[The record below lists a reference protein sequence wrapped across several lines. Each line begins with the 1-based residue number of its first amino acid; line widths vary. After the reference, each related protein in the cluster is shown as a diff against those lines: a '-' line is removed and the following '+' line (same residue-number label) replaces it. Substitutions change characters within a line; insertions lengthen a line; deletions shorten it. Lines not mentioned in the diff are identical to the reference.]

1 MKEEDNPYN
10 PSAGARPPELAGR
23 DEIIKRAEITIK
35 RSVARKASKSFILLG
50 LRGVGKTVLL
60 NEFEQIAERNKCQT
74 ILFEADDK
82 RTLAEQLTPQ
92 LHQLLLKLSRI
103 AMVGHNLTR
112 AFGLLQGFASIFKV
126 KHGETEIGVA
136 EPVTGDLTLDL
147 TEVLLAVADAAA
159 ARKTA
164 AVILLDEV
172 HSLNETDLGALMM
185 ALHKISQRQLP
196 LLLIGGGLPQLAKL
210 AGDAKSYAER
220 LFDYPTVE
228 RLDDQSA
235 RNALVEPARQLNVVY
250 EDAALDHIIKETAG
264 YPFFLQLWGS
274 HAWEVAPKS
283 PITFAHAKI
292 TTQRALKQ
300 LDEGIFNSR
309 WERLTE
315 RQRQYARALAELG
328 GDPAKSSDVA
338 ELLGMTVND
347 AAPIRD
353 ELIKKG
359 MAYSPNRGYIAFSAP
374 LFDGFMRRR
383 MPNFE
388 KIEDKLAAKK
398 PPRKKPAAKASL
410 KKPAK
415 RPTAK
420 KRSPSGSQGSLL

>member
-1 MKEEDNPYN
+1 MNEEDNPYN

-23 DEIIKRAEITIK
+23 DDIIRRAEVAIKRTI
-35 RSVARKASKSFILLG
+35 ARKASKSFILLG

-60 NEFEQIAERNKCQT
+60 NEFEQLAERLGCQT
-74 ILFEADDK
+74 ILFEADDS
-82 RTLAEQLTPQ
+82 RSLAEQLTPQ
-92 LHQLLLKLSRI
+92 LHQLLLKLNRI

-126 KHGETEIGVA
+126 KHGDLEIGVA
-136 EPVTGDLTLDL
+136 EPVTGDLVLDL

-164 AVILLDEV
+164 AVILVDEV
-172 HSLNETDLGALMM
+172 HTLKEGDLSALMM

-196 LLLIGGGLPQLAKL
+196 LIIVGGGLPQLAKL

-220 LFDYPTVE
+220 LFDYPQVD
-228 RLDDQSA
+228 RLDDKSA
-235 RNALVEPARQLNVVY
+235 RNALVEPARALNVEY
-250 EDAALDHIIKETAG
+250 EKAALNHIIKETAG

-274 HAWEVAPKS
+274 HAWAAAPSS
-283 PITFAHAKI
+283 PIKLAHAKMA
-292 TTQRALKQ
+292 TQRATKQ

-328 GDPAKSSDVA
+328 GEPAKSGDVA
-338 ELLGMTVND
+338 AVLGMSVNEV
-347 AAPIRD
+347 APVRD

-359 MAYSPNRGYIAFSAP
+359 MAYSPKRGFIAFTAP
-374 LFDGFMRRR
+374 LFDDFMRRK
-383 MPNFE
+383 MPDFE
-388 KIEDKLAAKK
+388 SAAKTSPRQDTPKAPKQK
-398 PPRKKPAAKASL
+398 PKKVPGGK
-410 KKPAK
+410 
-415 RPTAK
+415 
-420 KRSPSGSQGSLL
+420 QGSLF